1 LDDLWQRILA
11 GLQLPSTRMLLSQQA
26 RLKRLDER
34 RAVVRVASTW
44 ITMVQSRLPLLEKA
58 MEAALGSPR
67 QITLEASDRDERPD
81 PVAPGQVAPAAVSSA
96 PAALEPIAVP
106 AAPPLPTDPPVTAS
120 APPAAPV
127 AERETEVRE
136 TEVRAAAA
144 EARDPAE
151 RSPSAKQPL
160 APPPPTPTT
169 PETQNHPT
177 AQVQPSTGTEE
188 RLLEESS
195 TLLADFF
202 NGQVIA
208 MDPQEEP

>member
-67 QITLEASDRDERPD
+67 QITLEASDRDERPAPVSPG
-81 PVAPGQVAPAAVSSA
+81 PVAPAPMLSA
-96 PAALEPIAVP
+96 PAAPEPIPVP
-106 AAPPLPTDPPVTAS
+106 TAPPLPTDPPFTAS

-127 AERETEVRE
+127 AERQ

-144 EARDPAE
+144 EARDHAE

-160 APPPPTPTT
+160 APPQPAPTT
-169 PETQNHPT
+169 PKTRDHPT
-177 AQVQPSTGTEE
+177 AQLQPSTGTED
-188 RLLEESS
+188 RLLEESTS
-195 TLLADFF
+195 LLADFF

-208 MDPQEEP
+208 MDRQEEP